1 MADWREALPEA
12 ERADPAI
19 KDIADIPALVKVYKD
34 TKSFVGTSIRPPG
47 PDASPAARK
56 EFLEKMQKHAP
67 ELASFGEDPE
77 SQAPWPA
84 GAFAPLRSMPT
95 ASFLPSSTPN

>member
-77 SQAPWPA
+77 SQAALWKRLGVPEKPEGYEFKLPE
-84 GAFAPLRSMPT
+84 GAE
-95 ASFLPSSTPN
+95 